1 MHTYLTHTHTRST
14 RSHMHIYICIVVISY
29 KGEAITA
36 CTCLANGRVL
46 SSKKNF
52 SFYSRPPRG
61 PVVLSSLLQQFFSS
75 ISAVCSISFHFGLSY
90 LYSLFFPGEKK
101 KREKIRPSR
110 QITFDTGKGGKSL
123 FFFSH
128 TNMASENK
136 LCPTVILSL
145 DAT

>member
-1 MHTYLTHTHTRST
+1 LIGLAKNNTKHIIHAYIYIYIYIILYYIIYAHAHVPNSYTHTHMQHTLT
-14 RSHMHIYICIVVISY
+14 HAYIYIVVISY
-29 KGEAITA
+29 KGEAITV

-90 LYSLFFPGEKK
+90 LYSLFFPGKKKEKK
-101 KREKIRPSR
+101 
-110 QITFDTGKGGKSL
+110 FDPPGKSRL
-123 FFFSH
+123 
-128 TNMASENK
+128 
-136 LCPTVILSL
+136 I
-145 DAT
+145 

>member
-1 MHTYLTHTHTRST
+1 MLYT
-14 RSHMHIYICIVVISY
+14 HIYTVVISY

-61 PVVLSSLLQQFFSS
+61 SVLSSLFLSS

-90 LYSLFFPGEKK
+90 LHSLFPGKK
-101 KREKIRPSR
+101 KKFDPPGKSR
-110 QITFDTGKGGKSL
+110 LIEEGGKS
-123 FFFSH
+123 FFPFFH